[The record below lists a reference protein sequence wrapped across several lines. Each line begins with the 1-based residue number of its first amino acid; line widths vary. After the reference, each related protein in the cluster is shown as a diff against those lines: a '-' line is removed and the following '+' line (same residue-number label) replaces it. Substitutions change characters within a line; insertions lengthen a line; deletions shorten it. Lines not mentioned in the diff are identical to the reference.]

1 MVLRNRWSTMT
12 MRALA
17 LLAFAWLAG
26 CASLENA
33 ASSHRTFNAPV
44 SRVKPAMISALA
56 GMGMAIASLEVRNGR
71 EILKARKAGSEVEIE
86 LENVN
91 RAATR
96 ARITA
101 RNGGLLNDHAT
112 ADKIFRQTEKFL
124 GKA

>member
-1 MVLRNRWSTMT
+1 MVLRNRWSKTTMC
-12 MRALA
+12 ALA

-56 GMGMAIASLEVRNGR
+56 GLGMAIASLEVRNGR

-86 LENVN
+86 LETVN
-91 RAATR
+91 RSATR
-96 ARITA
+96 ARVTA
-101 RNGGLLNDHAT
+101 RNGGLLNDDAT
-112 ADKIFRQTEKFL
+112 ADKIFRQTEKYL

>member
-1 MVLRNRWSTMT
+1 MT

-33 ASSHRTFNAPV
+33 ASSHRTFDAPL

-56 GMGMAIASLEVRNGR
+56 GMGMAISALEVRNGH
-71 EILKARKAGSEVEIE
+71 EILKVRKAGSEVEIE
-86 LENVN
+86 LEKVN
-91 RAATR
+91 RTATR

-101 RNGGLLNDHAT
+101 RNGGLLNDDAT
-112 ADKIFRQTEKFL
+112 ADRIFRQTEKFL
-124 GKA
+124 GKD